1 MTNSQTNSFER
12 VFPLRNL
19 FRGSALTVLGLSI
32 VSSALLIVQLI
43 LLSLTADLLE
53 TRGTLRL
60 PAAEVPELARIL
72 DEAPADT
79 DSPQPDRI
87 REDSN
92 GLIASVWRTRHLPWG
107 PVVASA
113 YQRVPALSSNEQALG
128 ILAGGLVLFGLLR
141 SLILSRS
148 RRASAAAA
156 MEVATGLRRSLHRQ
170 SLRLEPSVLDGEA
183 AERGPKLFI
192 DDVETIRGSVGR
204 WVGVLNRAP
213 IELLLL
219 LLFALM
225 LNGLLTLQTLI
236 PLGLC
241 WYLVQRVKSSA
252 TESRRRD
259 DERTAGGLRLL
270 AEGLRKSRL
279 VRGYGMDTYEQEQF
293 QTHLERY
300 QQNADVVERG
310 RRQSRWITRVLVM
323 LCATLVL
330 LLVGFKVLS
339 TTEGFTLSTAIVLT
353 VTVGYMF
360 PPLQA
365 LWSLQEAR
373 SRAAIAADRIYRYLN
388 EIPEVGQAVGARF
401 LDPMSRTLQFESVTY
416 QGSNRRKVL
425 DGIDL
430 KIKAGETVGIISLDP
445 VQAHALAWLLPR
457 FIEPTSGRILIDG
470 EDIAWVTLES
480 LRAECVFVSGSE
492 PCFTGSV
499 LDNIRGGDSRFSLQD
514 VTQAAK
520 QSHAHHF
527 IQRLPQ
533 GYETEVGEYGEQL
546 DAGQAF
552 RLGLARAIL
561 RDPALLIIEEPEV
574 LLDDD
579 TKNLLDDA
587 YNRILPGRTVLFLPS
602 RMSTVRRT
610 DRIIVLNKGRVEAVG
625 PHAELVRSCQLLR
638 HWEYV
643 HFNDFRDAM
652 ESTA

>member
-12 VFPLRNL
+12 VFPWRNL
-19 FRGSALTVLGLSI
+19 FRGSALMVLGLSI
-32 VSSALLIVQLI
+32 LSSLLLIVQLI
-43 LLSLTADLLE
+43 LVSLTADLLE
-53 TRGTLRL
+53 TRGILKL
-60 PAAEVPELARIL
+60 PPSDVPELARIL
-72 DEAPADT
+72 GEAPADA
-79 DSPQPDRI
+79 DAPQPDRI
-87 REDSN
+87 RPDSN
-92 GLIASVWRTRHLPWG
+92 GLIAGVWRTRNLPWG
-107 PVVASA
+107 PMVASA
-113 YQRVPALSSNEQALG
+113 YQRIPALSNNEQALAA
-128 ILAGGLVLFGLLR
+128 LAGGLVLFGLLR
-141 SLILSRS
+141 SLTLSRC

-183 AERGPKLFI
+183 AERGPRMFI
-192 DDVETIRGSVGR
+192 DDVETIRESVGR

-213 IELLLL
+213 VELLLL

-225 LNGLLTLQTLI
+225 LNPLLTLQTLI

-241 WYLVQRVKSSA
+241 WYLVQRVKASA
-252 TESRRRD
+252 AESRRRD
-259 DERTAGGLRLL
+259 DERTAAGLRLL

-300 QQNADVVERG
+300 QQNADTIERG
-310 RRQSRWITRVLVM
+310 RRKSRWVTRVLVM

-330 LLVGFKVLS
+330 FLVGYKVLS
-339 TTEGFTLSTAIVLT
+339 PTDGFTLADALVLT
-353 VTVGYMF
+353 VTVGFML

-416 QGSNRRKVL
+416 TGSNRRKLL

-430 KIKAGETVGIISLDP
+430 KIKAGETIGIISLDP
-445 VQAHALAWLLPR
+445 VESHALVYLLPR

-480 LRAECVFVSGSE
+480 LRAETVLVSGSD

-533 GYETEVGEYGEQL
+533 GYETELGEHGEQL

-561 RDPALLIIEEPEV
+561 RDPALLIIEEPDV
-574 LLDDD
+574 TLDDD

-587 YNRILPGRTVLFLPS
+587 YNRILPGRTVLFIPS
-602 RMSTVRRT
+602 RMSTLRRT
-610 DRIIVLNKGRVEAVG
+610 NRVVVLNKGRVEAVG
-625 PHAELVRSCQLLR
+625 PHSEVVRSCPLLR
-638 HWEYV
+638 HWEYM

-652 ESTA
+652 GSTA